1 MTYITLFLFGF
12 ITLFHVYMGVGL
24 PFNKAAVLPL
34 IKGKPMPFHALAA
47 LPVAFALAI
56 STLAFAQ
63 ESGVIEAVKHA
74 HLLTTYLWLTG
85 IGLLLRGIGGLVF
98 FHFLN
103 LIIDPTEFKTWDLRL
118 YSPLTIILGTHC
130 ILVLI

>member
-1 MTYITLFLFGF
+1 MIYITLFLFIF

-47 LPVAFALAI
+47 LPVAAALAI
-56 STLAFAQ
+56 STLAFAH
-63 ESGVIEAVKHA
+63 ESGMIESIKYGE
-74 HLLTTYLWLTG
+74 LLTKYLWLTG
-85 IGLLLRGIGGLVF
+85 IGLLLRGLGGLVF
-98 FHFLN
+98 FHLLN
-103 LIIDPTEFKTWDLRL
+103 LIIDPTEFKVWDLRL